1 LGSFVKSINRPG
13 RNATGVSI
21 VSDLLVAKQLDMLRE
36 LAPAATSFALL
47 FNPTNPIGQAGLGY
61 AQAAARQLGTQLHVL
76 NASSEAEIDA
86 AFASLARTGAVALV
100 VMPDSFLITR
110 CNQIASLAA
119 GHKIP
124 ITSPLRDF
132 ADAGAL
138 ASYGPSL
145 SDTYRLAGIYV
156 GRILKGHKPADL
168 PVQEPNTFELVTSSP
183 RRRSG
188 FPFHRHCLRPLMR

>member
-1 LGSFVKSINRPG
+1 MR
-13 RNATGVSI
+13 
-21 VSDLLVAKQLDMLRE
+21 RE

-61 AQAAARQLGTQLHVL
+61 AQAAARQLGTKILL

-110 CNQIASLAA
+110 RNQIASLAA

-124 ITSPLRDF
+124 IISPLRDSAQACAHWLRSAPQSITKYSD
-132 ADAGAL
+132 AD
-138 ASYGPSL
+138 
-145 SDTYRLAGIYV
+145 
-156 GRILKGHKPADL
+156 
-168 PVQEPNTFELVTSSP
+168 
-183 RRRSG
+183 
-188 FPFHRHCLRPLMR
+188 